1 MTSSILK
8 YVTENELIWKDL
20 VIRSEIETIKLLNKN
35 AQIEFENQN
44 PKFRDKILVSK
55 KFDQVYRHTILVRKD
70 NHPTTSEMN
79 SLIDNLRK
87 NGKLDEVWK
96 KYGKEKKTSALRR

>member
-44 PKFRDKILVSK
+44 PKFSECISK
-55 KFDQVYRHTILVRKD
+55 FLEFIFLEIR
-70 NHPTTSEMN
+70 
-79 SLIDNLRK
+79 LI
-87 NGKLDEVWK
+87 
-96 KYGKEKKTSALRR
+96 ALFIPEFIFIFCNIIY